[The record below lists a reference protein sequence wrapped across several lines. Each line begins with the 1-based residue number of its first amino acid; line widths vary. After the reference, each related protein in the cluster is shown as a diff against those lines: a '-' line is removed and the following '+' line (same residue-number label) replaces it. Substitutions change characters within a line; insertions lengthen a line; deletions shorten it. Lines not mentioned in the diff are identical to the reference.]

1 MIWEDTAVSPD
12 FLWCRSVKKSPLAL
26 PLTREALEA
35 AGLRGAQFGCGARL
49 VPAALNLDLVGFAD
63 VRLDATRAGRVFLV
77 DDAHFLHHDVTRALP
92 VEDGA
97 FAWAYS
103 EHLVEHVTPEQALLW
118 LKDVRRVLRPGGL
131 LRLTTPDLERYVS
144 AYAARDDAFFADHAR
159 RLAELGLPG
168 MPTRRAFMVN
178 QIFQFWG
185 HRWIYD
191 ADELAH
197 LLVSAGFAKDSI
209 RRCAFQ
215 EGALA
220 EVSALDFEIRRDET
234 LYVEAT
240 A

>member
-1 MIWEDTAVSPD
+1 MSWEDTAVLPD
-12 FLWCRSVKKSPLAL
+12 FLRCRSVGKSALHL
-26 PLTREALEA
+26 PLTRQALEA
-35 AGLRGAQFGCGARL
+35 AEIRGVQFGCGARL
-49 VPAALNLDLVGFAD
+49 QRSALNLDLVGFAD

-77 DDAHFLHHDVTRALP
+77 DDAHFLHHDVTHPLP
-92 VEDGA
+92 AEDGA
-97 FAWAYS
+97 FDWAYS
-103 EHLVEHVTPEQALLW
+103 EHLVEHVTPQQAVLW

-131 LRLTTPDLERYVS
+131 LRLTTPDLERYAS
-144 AYAARDDAFFADHAR
+144 AYVSRDEAFFAEHAR
-159 RLAELGLPG
+159 RLSELGLPA

-197 LLVSAGFAKDSI
+197 VLARAGFAADAV

-215 EGALA
+215 QGAKE
-220 EVSALDFEIRRDET
+220 EVSALDWEVRRDET
-234 LYVEAT
+234 LYVEVT